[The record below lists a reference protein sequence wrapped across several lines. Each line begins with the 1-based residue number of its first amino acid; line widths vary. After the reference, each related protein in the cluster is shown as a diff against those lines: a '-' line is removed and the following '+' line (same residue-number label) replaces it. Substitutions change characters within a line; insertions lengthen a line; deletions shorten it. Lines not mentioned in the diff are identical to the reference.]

1 MKYGRQAKILEI
13 VENADITT
21 QEELTSLLK
30 SAGYKITQ
38 ATVSRDIKELRLV
51 KIMGENG
58 SYKYSTNKKNEQFL
72 SERLLTIF
80 KESYSSS
87 DHANNLVVVKTMPG
101 MAQAAAF
108 VVDSIEY
115 FNIIGSIAGDDT
127 VIIVCRTNED
137 AKELVFK
144 FEKMVN
150 QVK

>member
-1 MKYGRQAKILEI
+1 MKYGRQAKILEL
-13 VENADITT
+13 VENNCITT
-21 QEELTSLLK
+21 QEELTEFLR

-51 KIMGENG
+51 KIMNENG
-58 SYKYSTNKKNEQFL
+58 KYKYSTNKKNEQFL
-72 SERLLTIF
+72 SEKLLNIF

-87 DHANNLVVVKTMPG
+87 DYANNLVVVKTMPG

-127 VIIVCRTNED
+127 VIIVCRANDD
-137 AKELVFK
+137 AKELVGRFDK
-144 FEKMVN
+144 LVN

>member
-13 VENADITT
+13 VENNCITT
-21 QEELTSLLK
+21 QEDLTSRLK
-30 SAGYKITQ
+30 SAGHKITQ

-51 KIMGENG
+51 KIMGDDG
-58 SYKYSTNKKNEQFL
+58 VYRYSTNKKNEQFL

-108 VVDSIEY
+108 VVDSAEY
-115 FNIIGSIAGDDT
+115 FDIVGSIAGDDT

-137 AKELVFK
+137 AKELVLK
-144 FEKMVN
+144 FEKMVS
-150 QVK
+150 QVR